1 MSKPDWKDA
10 PEWAKVMVQQS
21 GPDEVVYCWAAG
33 FYDDAQALWSGDPAH
48 MEFNLFTCCWVVT
61 EYRP

>member
-1 MSKPDWKDA
+1 MSKPEWKDA

-21 GPDEVVYCWAAG
+21 GLDEVVYCWAAG

-48 MEFNLFTCCWVVT
+48 MEFSLFTCCWDLT
-61 EYRP
+61 ESRP